1 MSQDTGPRLA
11 ATVIVLSVM
20 AYPLLALRIYIRLST
35 RAWGAD
41 DWSMLF
47 AAIPFTALT
56 IACLGGAFNGIGGHE
71 AELGAEQVS
80 IGLHVSPC
88 QSYHSSHNELTV
100 FSGSSSSKSSTALQL
115 CPSSLVSH

>member
-11 ATVIVLSVM
+11 ATVIVLSIM

-71 AELGAEQVS
+71 AELGEEQVS
-80 IGLHVSPC
+80 IGLHVSPR
-88 QSYHSSHNELTV
+88 QS
-100 FSGSSSSKSSTALQL
+100 
-115 CPSSLVSH
+115 

>member
-11 ATVIVLSVM
+11 ATVIVLSIL

-47 AAIPFTALT
+47 AAVPFTALT

-71 AELGAEQVS
+71 AELGEKQVS
-80 IGLHVSPC
+80 IGLHVSPH
-88 QSYHSSHNELTV
+88 QYEHTMHRKLTV

-115 CPSSLVSH
+115 YQSSSVSP